1 MEITNDNGDLFVITE
16 KGYGKRTPV
25 AIPEQNR
32 GGQGV
37 YTIKMTERKGNL
49 AAMKTVQHEL
59 FIVTEG
65 ATVIRVK
72 TDEISQT
79 GRATQGVKM
88 MTVDDNDR
96 ICAVARMTAAKEKP
110 EGEGAEAA
118 ADAEEGQLT

>member
-1 MEITNDNGDLFVITE
+1 
-16 KGYGKRTPV
+16 
-25 AIPEQNR
+25 
-32 GGQGV
+32 
-37 YTIKMTERKGNL
+37 
-49 AAMKTVQHEL
+49 MKTVGPQHEL

-96 ICAVARMTAAKEKP
+96 VCAVARMTAAKEKP
-110 EGEGAEAA
+110 EGVATEKA
-118 ADAEEGQLT
+118 LLPKKPLSI

>member
-1 MEITNDNGDLFVITE
+1 
-16 KGYGKRTPV
+16 
-25 AIPEQNR
+25 
-32 GGQGV
+32 
-37 YTIKMTERKGNL
+37 
-49 AAMKTVQHEL
+49 MKTVGPQHEL

-96 ICAVARMTAAKEKP
+96 VCAVARMTAAKEKP
-110 EGEGAEAA
+110 EGEGTEDSGAVDTQNTSVDLGDGDDMPE
-118 ADAEEGQLT
+118 DLLDE

>member
-1 MEITNDNGDLFVITE
+1 
-16 KGYGKRTPV
+16 
-25 AIPEQNR
+25 
-32 GGQGV
+32 
-37 YTIKMTERKGNL
+37 
-49 AAMKTVQHEL
+49 MKTVGPQHEL

-96 ICAVARMTAAKEKP
+96 VCAVARMTAAKEKP
-110 EGEGAEAA
+110 EGAEAEPTV
-118 ADAEEGQLT
+118 DAENTPVDLGDGNDMPEDLLDE

>member
-1 MEITNDNGDLFVITE
+1 M
-16 KGYGKRTPV
+16 
-25 AIPEQNR
+25 
-32 GGQGV
+32 
-37 YTIKMTERKGNL
+37 
-49 AAMKTVQHEL
+49 
-59 FIVTEG
+59 TEG

-118 ADAEEGQLT
+118 VDTEEAPVDLGDGNDMPEDLLDE